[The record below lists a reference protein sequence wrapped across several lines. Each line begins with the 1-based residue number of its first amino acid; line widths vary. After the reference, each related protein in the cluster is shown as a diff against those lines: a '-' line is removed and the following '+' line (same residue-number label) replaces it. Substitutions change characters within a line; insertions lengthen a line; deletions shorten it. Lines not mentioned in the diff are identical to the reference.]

1 MFNKLEGK
9 IVEVFGTK
17 ANFASAME
25 LSQTTMTAKLK
36 GRIDW
41 KRNEMR
47 KACELLGIP
56 LANLVEYFFQING

>member
-17 ANFASAME
+17 ANFAVAME
-25 LSQTTMTAKLK
+25 LSQTTMNAKLK

-56 LANLVEYFFQING
+56 LAELVEYFF

>member
-17 ANFASAME
+17 ANFAAAME
-25 LSQTTMTAKLK
+25 LSQTTMNAKLK

-47 KACELLGIP
+47 KACDLLEIP
-56 LANLVEYFFQING
+56 LAELVDYFF

>member
-1 MFNKLEGK
+1 MFNRLEGK
-9 IVEVFGTK
+9 IVEIFRTK

-25 LSQTTMTAKLK
+25 LSQTTMNAKLK

-41 KRNEMR
+41 KRSEMR

-56 LANLVEYFFQING
+56 LAELVDYFF

>member
-47 KACELLGIP
+47 KACEL
-56 LANLVEYFFQING
+56 

>member
-1 MFNKLEGK
+1 MFNRLEGK
-9 IVEVFGTK
+9 IVEVFGTR

-41 KRNEMR
+41 KRSEMR
-47 KACELLGIP
+47 KACELLGISIKEIH
-56 LANLVEYFFQING
+56 EYFF

>member
-1 MFNKLEGK
+1 M
-9 IVEVFGTK
+9 EVFGTR

-41 KRNEMR
+41 KRSEMR
-47 KACELLGIP
+47 KACELLDIP
-56 LANLVEYFFQING
+56 LAEIVDYFF

>member
-56 LANLVEYFFQING
+56 LTNLVEYFFLN

>member
-56 LANLVEYFFQING
+56 LDNLVEYFF

>member
-17 ANFASAME
+17 ANFAAAME
-25 LSQTTMTAKLK
+25 LSQTTMNAKLK

-47 KACELLGIP
+47 KACDLLGIP
-56 LANLVEYFFQING
+56 LTELVDYFF

>member
-47 KACELLGIP
+47 NACELLGIP
-56 LANLVEYFFQING
+56 LANLVEYFF

>member
-17 ANFASAME
+17 ANFATAME

-56 LANLVEYFFQING
+56 LTELVDYFF

>member
-56 LANLVEYFFQING
+56 LTNLVEYFF

>member
-36 GRIDW
+36 GRFDW

-56 LANLVEYFFQING
+56 LANLVEYFF

>member
-56 LANLVEYFFQING
+56 LTNLIEYFF

>member
-17 ANFASAME
+17 ANFASAMD

-56 LANLVEYFFQING
+56 LTNLVDYFF

>member
-17 ANFASAME
+17 ANFAVAME
-25 LSQTTMTAKLK
+25 LSQTTMVAKLK

-56 LANLVEYFFQING
+56 FTKLIEYFF

>member
-17 ANFASAME
+17 ANFAVAME
-25 LSQTTMTAKLK
+25 LSQTTMIAKLK

-56 LANLVEYFFQING
+56 LSEIVDYFF